1 MRNLSK
7 STLISAPQLRL
18 RLAVLK
24 FLVEFRDPQ
33 KFIAYFLRERR
44 EQTTRYFLFIGQSR
58 VCQIR
63 LNHPHVSRIRQR
75 APTFYIIIVVYVVV
89 VVVDSIRVLAFS
101 FPCYLLKNKT
111 GCCCC
116 CCCCRS
122 VAIFKM

>member
-7 STLISAPQLRL
+7 ITLISAPQLRL

-75 APTFYIIIVVYVVV
+75 APTFNIIIVVFVV

-116 CCCCRS
+116 CCTRS